1 MAAATLAQYNPTTAG
16 AKTPA
21 QIDMLVKGTQ
31 DMIIKRGELV
41 NLMTDL
47 TEYVG
52 VNQLWK
58 KHQAAFDGGL
68 DWEFDLLLDQNH
80 TAKFV
85 GLYQDD
91 TANHVEATIK
101 GKVGPKFLNA
111 NYVYDVKEKALQSN
125 RAIVIYNFIKGKM
138 SQMYQSWYDLM
149 EDAIWGA
156 PAHKADALTP
166 YGLKFWI
173 TRMRA
178 VDPST
183 STAYTASQ
191 IANGGFFGIDPQLA
205 TSAANSALSD
215 VSRAGISSDSYP
227 RWANW
232 ATQYAA
238 VTKDDLIRKM
248 RRAFRSVDFKS
259 PVTQVTEP
267 TLGGASR
274 GIYVNLDTIT
284 ELENILESQNMD
296 LGNDIASKDGKCM
309 FKGYEVQYAPKLND
323 DAGAPVYLINWKTL
337 ALGVLSGWR
346 EKLSEP
352 VIVPNQHDSR
362 QVFLDGSM
370 NMICTNLRTQAVISK
385 SEA

>member
-16 AKTPA
+16 VKTPA

-205 TSAANSALSD
+205 TSAAKQRLSD
-215 VSRAGISSDSYP
+215 VSRARHFVRQLSALGELG
-227 RWANW
+227 
-232 ATQYAA
+232 YA
-238 VTKDDLIRKM
+238 V
-248 RRAFRSVDFKS
+248 RRGNEGRPHPQDASRL
-259 PVTQVTEP
+259 P
-267 TLGGASR
+267 LGGLQEPR
-274 GIYVNLDTIT
+274 
-284 ELENILESQNMD
+284 
-296 LGNDIASKDGKCM
+296 
-309 FKGYEVQYAPKLND
+309 
-323 DAGAPVYLINWKTL
+323 DAGYGAYSWRRFSRHLREPRHDHG
-337 ALGVLSGWR
+337 AGEHSGVAEHGPRQRYRLEG
-346 EKLSEP
+346 
-352 VIVPNQHDSR
+352 R
-362 QVFLDGSM
+362 QVHVQG
-370 NMICTNLRTQAVISK
+370 I
-385 SEA
+385 